1 MSRGLSFAK
10 LIDALEKHHGRPPTL
25 PVTTALGL
33 VLWENVAY
41 LASDKRRAQ
50 AFAMLD
56 KRVGTAPESILAAS
70 REDLFAVAELGGMH
84 PERRVSTLIK
94 IAETVMEEFDGNLE
108 ACLELPLSSAKR
120 APRSFRASGIRERRR
135 FFFSPKPV
143 RFSHS
148 NRMA

>member
-1 MSRGLSFAK
+1 
-10 LIDALEKHHGRPPTL
+10 
-25 PVTTALGL
+25 
-33 VLWENVAY
+33 
-41 LASDKRRAQ
+41 
-50 AFAMLD
+50 MLD